1 MQFNVAQL
9 LKEPTGS
16 TRKYEVHEELDD
28 LDPEIV
34 IQEPI
39 TGKVKFTKIPQ
50 GILVNGQLQT
60 TVEVSCGRCLEPFD
74 VAMQIEIEE
83 QFRPTLDLLTG
94 ARLPVGDDDDTA
106 TVIDERNHLDLS
118 EVVRQDLLLALP
130 NHPLCRP
137 DCKGLCPSC
146 GANLNEGECACAVE
160 EIDPRWDA
168 LKSLLESDN
177 PNPSGGRKRNTR
189 PDDLKKE

>member
-16 TRKYEVHEELDD
+16 TRKYDIQEELDD

-34 IQEPI
+34 IQAPI

-50 GILVNGQLQT
+50 GILVNGEME
-60 TVEVSCGRCLEPFD
+60 TVIEVSCGRCLEPFD
-74 VAMQIEIEE
+74 VQTDIEIEE
-83 QFRPTLDLLTG
+83 QFRPLLDIMTG
-94 ARLPVGDDDDTA
+94 ARLPIGDDDDSA
-106 TVIDERNHLDLS
+106 TVIDERNHLDLT

-130 NHPLCRP
+130 NHPLCRE
-137 DCKGLCPSC
+137 DCKGLCPTC
-146 GANLNEGECACAVE
+146 GANLNDGECACE
-160 EIDPRWDA
+160 GELTDPRWDA

-177 PNPSGGRKRNTR
+177 PNPS
-189 PDDLKKE
+189 KKKKK

>member
-16 TRKYEVHEELDD
+16 TRKYDINEELDD

-34 IQEPI
+34 IQAPI

-50 GILVNGQLQT
+50 GILVNGDME
-60 TVEVSCGRCLEPFD
+60 TVVELSCGRCLEPFD
-74 VAMQIEIEE
+74 VPVNIEIEE

-106 TVIDERNHLDLS
+106 TV
-118 EVVRQDLLLALP
+118 
-130 NHPLCRP
+130 
-137 DCKGLCPSC
+137 
-146 GANLNEGECACAVE
+146 
-160 EIDPRWDA
+160 
-168 LKSLLESDN
+168 
-177 PNPSGGRKRNTR
+177 
-189 PDDLKKE
+189 